1 MQPLNLMISESAV
14 SKQSTEAFIKIMAAA
29 TLTCLEGNPLNAGL
43 KSELRNWNVQAAE
56 FLTRFKLNKRNF
68 SKVVSGCL
76 ANDIGITEEIAD
88 VMEEVRDLDRSK
100 DLGKEMDLTKDHLDL
115 LKTLV
120 GITIRASEAAE
131 RKLYQTISKLGDPK
145 LTALFIQEEDFDQG
159 SLVAELGKF
168 CKTVFKKPESELTVD
183 DKNKLREKNPEL
195 YKKYLLLLRNINEIT
210 KKAVSQFV
218 RSSGQKLVK
227 ATDLVRHLKTNKIRS
242 KIPEG
247 FNGWI
252 DEAGGYYNTNK
263 VKLEGAITGRL
274 EANPKYDP
282 DKDDT
287 YVFLH
292 YPLFG
297 SGQPQ
302 RIYTVNYRKGKV
314 DKKFNTVGALIKDL
328 PAARKKWLNE
338 LKTGRHDQ
346 ADTVA
351 ALILEL
357 IYETSARIGTA
368 GQSGQG
374 ISTLVVKNYT
384 ARGQGYF
391 TLNYLGK
398 SGVKQ
403 SHKIHTTKVE
413 GKLMKEL
420 LDSLVEGKKPNDL
433 IMTAQSGRSV
443 KHVNGT
449 YVNKYLR
456 SLGVDQSIT
465 LHKFRHARGSIVAQA
480 QLDKAPSFKNMSE
493 ADINKWFIE
502 AMKKVG
508 AELGHVSGDKVT
520 ATTAIQ
526 NYIDPEI
533 IKDWF
538 TKVGARPNSVIQNA
552 LKKAGKE

>member
-1 MQPLNLMISESAV
+1 MSNLNLLISESAV
-14 SKQSTEAFIKIMAAA
+14 SKQSTEAFIKVMSAA
-29 TLTCLEGNPLNAGL
+29 TITCLEGNPLSAAL
-43 KSELRNWNVQAAE
+43 KAELRKWNAEAAE
-56 FLTRFKLNKRNF
+56 FITRFKLSKKLF
-68 SKVVSGCL
+68 SIVVSGCL
-76 ANDIGITEEIAD
+76 SNDVTITEEIAD
-88 VMEEVRDLDRSK
+88 VMEQVRDLDK
-100 DLGKEMDLTKDHLDL
+100 AKALGKELDLSKDHLDL
-115 LKTLV
+115 LKSLM
-120 GITIRASEAAE
+120 GITLRASEPAE
-131 RKLYQTISKLGDPK
+131 RKLYQTVSKLGDPK
-145 LTALFIQEEDFDQG
+145 LTALFIQEEEFDQG
-159 SLVAELGKF
+159 SLVAELTKF
-168 CKTVFKKPESELTVD
+168 CKTVFKKPENELTID
-183 DKNKLREKNPEL
+183 DKNSLREKNPEL
-195 YKKYLLLLRNINEIT
+195 YKKYLTLLRNINEVT

-282 DKDDT
+282 DTDDT

-297 SGQPQ
+297 AGQPQ
-302 RIYTVNYRKGKV
+302 RIYTVDYRKGKV
-314 DKKFNTVGALIKDL
+314 SKKFNAVGSLIKDL

-338 LKTGRHDQ
+338 LKTGKHNE

-374 ISTLVVKNYT
+374 ISTLLVKNYT
-384 ARGQGYF
+384 SRGQGYF

-403 SHKIHTTKVE
+403 SHKIMTNRLET
-413 GKLMKEL
+413 KLMKEL
-420 LDSLVEGKKPNDL
+420 LESLVLGKKPNDL
-433 IMTAQSGRSV
+433 IMSVKSGRGT
-443 KHVNGT
+443 KHINGT

-456 SLGVDQSIT
+456 SLGVDPSVT

-480 QLDKAPSFKNMSE
+480 QLDKAPSFKNSSE

-508 AELGHVSGDKVT
+508 SELGHISGDKVT

-526 NYIDPEI
+526 NYIDPQL

-538 TKVGARPNSVIQNA
+538 DKVGVRPNSVIQKA
-552 LKKAGKE
+552 ISKAGKE

>member
-1 MQPLNLMISESAV
+1 MHSLSLMLSESAV
-14 SKQSTEAFIKIMAAA
+14 AKQSTEAFIKVMSAA

-43 KSELRNWNVQAAE
+43 KTELRNWNVQSTE
-56 FLTRFKLNKRNF
+56 FLTRFKLSKRNF
-68 SKVVSGCL
+68 SKVIAGCL
-76 ANDIGITEEIAD
+76 ANDVGITEEVAD
-88 VMEEVRDLDRSK
+88 VMEEVRDLERAKS
-100 DLGKEMDLTKDHLDL
+100 LGKEMDLSKDHLDL
-115 LKTLV
+115 LKTLI
-120 GITIRASEAAE
+120 GITLRASEPAE

-145 LTALFIQEEDFDQG
+145 LTALFIQEEEFDQG
-159 SLVAELGKF
+159 SLVAELSKF
-168 CKTVFKKPESELTVD
+168 CKTVFKKPENELTVD
-183 DKNKLREKNPEL
+183 DKNSLREKNPEL

-218 RSSGQKLVK
+218 RSSGEKLVK

-242 KIPEG
+242 KVPEG
-247 FNGWI
+247 FSGWI
-252 DEAGGYYNTNK
+252 DEAGAYYNTNK

-274 EANPKYDP
+274 ESNPRYDP
-282 DKDDT
+282 ETDDT

-297 SGQPQ
+297 TGQPQ

-314 DKKFNTVGALIKDL
+314 SKKFNTVGALIQDL
-328 PAARKKWLNE
+328 PAARKKWLSH
-338 LKTGRHDQ
+338 LSKGAMD
-346 ADTVA
+346 ADGVA

-357 IYETSARIGTA
+357 IYETSARIGTV

-374 ISTLVVKNYT
+374 ISTLVAKNYT
-384 ARGQGYF
+384 GRASGFF

-403 SHKIHTTKVE
+403 SHKIMTNTLH
-413 GKLMKEL
+413 GKLMRDWMEN
-420 LDSLVEGKKPNDL
+420 LVAGKKPNDL
-433 IMTAQSGRSV
+433 IMTVPSGRSV
-443 KHVNGT
+443 KHINGT

-493 ADINKWFIE
+493 ADVNKWFIE

-508 AELGHVSGDKVT
+508 SELGHVSGDKVT

-526 NYIDPEI
+526 NYIDPQI

-538 TKVGARPNSVIQNA
+538 DKVGVRPNSVIQNA

>member
-1 MQPLNLMISESAV
+1 MKSNLLSISAV
-14 SKQSTEAFIKIMAAA
+14 SKQSTLAFIKIISAASVA
-29 TLTCLEGNPLNAGL
+29 FMENSPLSSSIKSDLRSWNADA
-43 KSELRNWNVQAAE
+43 SE
-56 FLTRFKLNKRNF
+56 FIKRFNLDKKAF
-68 SKVVSGCL
+68 SRIISQLQLDKVNLV
-76 ANDIGITEEIAD
+76 DEIGD
-88 VMEEVRDLDRSK
+88 VMVGVREAHRSK
-100 DLGKEMDLTKDHLDL
+100 ELIKELDLSKLHLDF
-115 LKTLV
+115 LKCLISVTL
-120 GITIRASEAAE
+120 GGSETAV
-131 RKLYQTISKLGDPK
+131 KNLYKNISKLGDPK
-145 LTALFIQEEDFDQG
+145 LSALFMQETELDQ
-159 SLVAELGKF
+159 SDLVAELSRF
-168 CKTVFKKPESELTVD
+168 CKNVFKKPEQDLNVE
-183 DKNKLREKNPEL
+183 DKNKLKAKNPEL
-195 YKKYLLLLRNINEIT
+195 YKEYLKLLRDINEVT
-210 KKAVSQFV
+210 KQAVSQFV
-218 RSSGQKLVK
+218 RNSGQQLVK
-227 ATDLVRHLKTNKIRS
+227 ATELVRYLKTNKIRS
-242 KIPEG
+242 KVPEG

-252 DEAGGYYNTNK
+252 DETGAYYNTNK

-282 DKDDT
+282 TTDDT

-314 DKKFNTVGALIKDL
+314 SKKFNAVGALIKDL
-328 PAARKKWLNE
+328 PAARKKWLHE
-338 LKTGRHDQ
+338 LKTGKHNE

-374 ISTLVVKNYT
+374 ISTLLVKNYT
-384 ARGQGYF
+384 GRGQGYF

-403 SHKIHTTKVE
+403 NHKILTNRIETK
-413 GKLMKEL
+413 LLKEL
-420 LDSLVEGKKPNDL
+420 LESLTTGKKPNDL
-433 IMTAQSGRSV
+433 IMTVNKGRTE
-443 KHVNGT
+443 KHINGT

-456 SLGVDQSIT
+456 SLGVDPSVT

-480 QLDKAPSFKNMSE
+480 QLDKAPSFKNASE
-493 ADINKWFIE
+493 AEVNKWFIE

-508 AELGHVSGDKVT
+508 SELGHVSGDKVT

-526 NYIDPEI
+526 NYIDPQL

-538 TKVGARPNSVIQNA
+538 DKVGVRPGSVIQNA
-552 LKKAGKE
+552 LNKAGKD